1 MDELSLSFSDR
12 DFAAGEDGE
21 LLASDELDLVRLA
34 VSPALSRVGR
44 GLAPVFDALE
54 VGEGTEGLPP
64 MATFP
69 GGSAR
74 LAGGGA
80 GRPRGSRPGGPA
92 GRLALRP
99 SRPVLTDRLPPTDA
113 LPLVVLGELPLGGG
127 GIFRSNT
134 LEDGLPMTEWR
145 LARSPGGR
153 GVILSGNGPTRAA
166 WKLWLFP
173 SVGRDVVNDE
183 LRCTEDVEAWKLRDF
198 RDVTLMN
205 ESLRTSRG
213 GGANFIALALKLFEL
228 KWSEFNILFRL
239 IGCELEIRET
249 CSLPRDFTGLAN
261 ACAGLGDTSLCGW
274 GALLLRPLTLSSCVL
289 EVLSESS

>member
-12 DFAAGEDGE
+12 DFTAGEDGE

-34 VSPALSRVGR
+34 VSPALSSVGR

-54 VGEGTEGLPP
+54 VGEGTDGLTPR
-64 MATFP
+64 ATLP

-80 GRPRGSRPGGPA
+80 GRPSVSLPGGPA

-99 SRPVLTDRLPPTDA
+99 PRPVLTDRLPPTDA

-145 LARSPGGR
+145 FARSPGGS
-153 GVILSGNGPTRAA
+153 GVILSGNGPTRVA

-173 SVGRDVVNDE
+173 FDRDVDDE
-183 LRCTEDVEAWKLRDF
+183 LRCTDDMEAWREEVDEAWKLRDF
-198 RDVTLMN
+198 RDVTLMS
-205 ESLRTSRG
+205 ESFRASRG
-213 GGANFIALALKLFEL
+213 GGANLIALALKLFEPVL
-228 KWSEFNILFRL
+228 LAPRWSEFKILFRL
-239 IGCELEIRET
+239 IG
-249 CSLPRDFTGLAN
+249 
-261 ACAGLGDTSLCGW
+261 
-274 GALLLRPLTLSSCVL
+274 
-289 EVLSESS
+289 